1 MNIFLSIDQ
10 SKNKLKLNTKV
21 KKGNLLLEL
30 VIAFAIFSILSISVW
45 SILSTSLKVRND
57 NNKILKEI
65 ESLKIIIKELQV
77 NTTYE
82 EVIKKGR
89 DNKISILEIENIKE
103 VKKYIDKEVYENL
116 SLQIEMIA
124 EGQIE
129 IIIPVSGND
138 ELRISKYR

>member
-1 MNIFLSIDQ
+1 MNIFLNIKQ

-57 NNKILKEI
+57 NNKTLKEI

-82 EVIKKGR
+82 EVIKKSR

-116 SLQIEMIA
+116 SLQIELIG
-124 EGQIE
+124 ENQIE
-129 IIIPVSGND
+129 MVVPVSGKK

>member
-10 SKNKLKLNTKV
+10 SKNKLKLNTKI